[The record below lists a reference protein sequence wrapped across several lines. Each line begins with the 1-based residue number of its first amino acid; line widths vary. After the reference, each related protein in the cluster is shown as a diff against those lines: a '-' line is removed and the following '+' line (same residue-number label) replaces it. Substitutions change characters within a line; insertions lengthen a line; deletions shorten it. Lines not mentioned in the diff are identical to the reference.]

1 MTTQDII
8 VLIGRLN
15 ALADFCKEG
24 SQWYIWPE
32 QIEELSITLGTL
44 GVEAN
49 VIDYMSR
56 GKEVAPVVME
66 LRKALRE
73 FLENALES
81 RSKDFPRLT
90 EYARKM
96 LTICFDKRFHGETIG
111 IVEDIARR
119 CETLVYWID
128 QYFPQVEAA
137 AHQEARPK
145 AERPKSAAAVRL
157 ESQELQ
163 DIKKALI
170 QAGIIAGGQWQGSP
184 AEFGCLVSELNE
196 FRGVGARRAWKEC
209 TVWAGY
215 GGSIQSARNA
225 IEANPNTRGQ
235 IADKIRAI
243 CRAGS
248 NARK

>member
-24 SQWYIWPE
+24 SKWYIWPE
-32 QIEELSITLGTL
+32 QIAELSITLGTL

-96 LTICFDKRFHGETIG
+96 LTICFDKRFLGETIG

-128 QYFPQVEAA
+128 QYFPPVEAA

-170 QAGIIAGGQWQGSP
+170 QAGIIAGGQWQGTP
-184 AEFGCLVSELNE
+184 AEFGCLVTELFE
-196 FRGVGARRAWKEC
+196 QKGVARQGGKAWIDCKA
-209 TVWAGY
+209 WAGY
-215 GGSIQSARNA
+215 GGSVESARKA
-225 IEANPNTRGQ
+225 IDGNPNTRGPN
-235 IADKIRAI
+235 ADKIRAI
-243 CRAGS
+243 CK
-248 NARK
+248 AR